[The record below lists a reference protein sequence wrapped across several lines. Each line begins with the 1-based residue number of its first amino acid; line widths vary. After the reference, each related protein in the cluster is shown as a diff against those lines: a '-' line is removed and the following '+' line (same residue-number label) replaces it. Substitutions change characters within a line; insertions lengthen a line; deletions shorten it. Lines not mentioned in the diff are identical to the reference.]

1 MARAFGGLRRPPDA
15 GGPGLTEGTSRAGT
29 ILQDGRRKAYRPL
42 PPERRRAALEAGL
55 EAYAQGNFF
64 EAHELLEP
72 AWMGTSDLAERAL
85 YQGLIKL
92 AAGYVHAVRGNP
104 IGMTRNLH
112 GARKYLEVSLR
123 SGPEHSAG
131 AGIDLESLLVQIDAR
146 LEAVTMLPAVVNLVP
161 AAMLDLAD
169 EAPPIRRLD

>member
-1 MARAFGGLRRPPDA
+1 VARAFGGLRQPPDA
-15 GGPGLTEGTSRAGT
+15 GGSGLTEGTNHAGT

-55 EAYAQGNFF
+55 EAYAHGNFF

-72 AWMGTSDLAERAL
+72 AWMGTSDLAERSL

-92 AAGYVHAVRGNP
+92 AAGYVHAIRGNP
-104 IGMTRNLH
+104 IGMTRNLA
-112 GARKYLEVSLR
+112 GARKYLELSLR
-123 SGPEHSAG
+123 SGPEHSVS
-131 AGIDLESLLVQIDAR
+131 AGIDLESLLVEIDTR
-146 LEAVTMLPAVVNLVP
+146 LEAVTTLPAVVNLVP

-169 EAPPIRRLD
+169 EAPAIR

>member
-1 MARAFGGLRRPPDA
+1 MARAFRGIRWASPA
-15 GGPGLTEGTSRAGT
+15 GGPGLTERTSRAET

-42 PPERRRAALEAGL
+42 TPDRRRAALEAGL
-55 EAYAQGNFF
+55 TAYERGNFF

-72 AWMGTSDLAERAL
+72 AWMGTSDLAERSL

-112 GARKYLEVSLR
+112 GARKYLETSLQVD
-123 SGPEHSAG
+123 PEHSIN
-131 AGIDLESLLVQIDAR
+131 AGIDLASLIVEIDAR
-146 LEAVTMLPAVVNLVP
+146 LDAVMTLPSVVNTIP

-169 EAPPIRRLD
+169 TPPSIR